1 MDEADLKEQS
11 MKFRHIMT
19 QMKTALIK
27 FQPMKELSM
36 GEYALL
42 KEIAEIGSSADGG
55 ELNVSALAEYMNMSK
70 PALSR
75 MLSSLEE
82 REYIRRI
89 CLKSDRRSS
98 QVTLSREGELI
109 LEKEKQFYL
118 NAIERIAARMGK
130 SDLEQLLNLNEKLV
144 QILLDEC
151 S

>member
-42 KEIAEIGSSADGG
+42 KEIAEISSSGDNG
-55 ELNVSALAEYMNMSK
+55 ELNVSDLAEYMNMSK

-89 CLKSDRRSS
+89 CRKSDRRSS
-98 QVTLSREGELI
+98 QVTLSPEGELI

-118 NAIERIAARMGK
+118 NAIERIAARMGR

-144 QILLDEC
+144 HILLDEC

>member
-1 MDEADLKEQS
+1 MDESDLNEQS

-42 KEIAEIGSSADGG
+42 KEIAEITSSRDGRD
-55 ELNVSALAEYMNMSK
+55 LNVSALAEYMNMSK

-82 REYIRRI
+82 RKYIRRI
-89 CLKSDRRSS
+89 CGKSDRRSS
-98 QVTLSREGELI
+98 QVSLSPEGERI

-118 NAIERIAARMGK
+118 NAIERISARMGR
-130 SDLEQLLNLNEKLV
+130 SDLEHLFNLSEKLV
-144 QILLDEC
+144 HILLEEC